1 MCLTESLYAAP
12 RYYFKQISLENGL
25 SQSSV
30 KCVLVDERGVMWIG
44 TRFGLNRFDREKIT
58 VYQEER
64 ENPHSLPYN
73 DIVFFG
79 GRCGGKYL
87 GRNLLRIGIFRSWY
101 FPEPAFESSSGNIYI
116 SGVEGLVRI
125 RPGYDIHE
133 EEDFSVSMINL
144 ALDGLPIHPDGIS
157 GEQAISIPWDYVS
170 LGRGINQGRISIWR
184 SRLI

>member
-1 MCLTESLYAAP
+1 M
-12 RYYFKQISLENGL
+12 
-25 SQSSV
+25 
-30 KCVLVDERGVMWIG
+30 
-44 TRFGLNRFDREKIT
+44 
-58 VYQEER
+58 
-64 ENPHSLPYN
+64 
-73 DIVFFG
+73 
-79 GRCGGKYL
+79 
-87 GRNLLRIGIFRSWY
+87 GRNLLRIGICRSWY
-101 FPEPAFESSSGNIYI
+101 FPEPAFESFSGNIYI